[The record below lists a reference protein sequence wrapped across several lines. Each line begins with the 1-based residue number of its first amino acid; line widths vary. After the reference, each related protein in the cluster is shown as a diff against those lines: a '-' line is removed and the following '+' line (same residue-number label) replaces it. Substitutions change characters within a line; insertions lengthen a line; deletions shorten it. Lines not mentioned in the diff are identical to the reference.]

1 MSLFHRLICGAAFLL
16 AAACTPKPA
25 PTPVADTN
33 AKAGAS
39 AIANNPANIQATLAL
54 SQAPVSSLPVD
65 LPITHEQS
73 LDRFVG
79 DWIVIKASPN
89 PMDEQIN
96 VWIRREGSHLAIF
109 ESGVREL
116 DLLNVSVEVATGEI
130 SMVETL
136 PDVKVTLT
144 RRPLTASQM
153 LDSLKPDIEMVWG
166 DGTRWLLA
174 GGQLPSQSDDYSNE
188 TIATMREGGHR
199 VAYRV
204 ESGFKCYGENLNFR
218 YRTLCKDQALSRNH
232 LDLMSKFTSISGEYP
247 DSHRTYQA
255 AIRSLNACTISKC
268 LKQQYAQWDRY
279 LDDNYPMLQAVD

>member
-1 MSLFHRLICGAAFLL
+1 MPLFHRLICGAALLL
-16 AAACTPKPA
+16 AVACTPKPA
-25 PTPVADTN
+25 PTPVVDTN

-39 AIANNPANIQATLAL
+39 TILDNSAKIETPLAL
-54 SQAPVSSLPVD
+54 AKAPVSALPVD
-65 LPITHEQS
+65 LPITHQQS

-79 DWIVIKASPN
+79 DWIVIEASPN
-89 PMDEQIN
+89 PMDEQTN
-96 VWIRREGSHLAIF
+96 VWIRREGSHLVIF
-109 ESGVREL
+109 ENGVREL
-116 DLLNVSVEVATGEI
+116 DLLDITVEVATGEI

-144 RRPLTASQM
+144 LRPLTASQM
-153 LDSLKPDIEMVWG
+153 SDSLKPDIEMVWG
-166 DGTRWLLA
+166 DGTRWLL
-174 GGQLPSQSDDYSNE
+174 GGGRLPSHSDDYSNE
-188 TIATMREGGHR
+188 TIATMREGGRR

-204 ESGFKCYGENLNFR
+204 ESGFHCYGENLNFR

-247 DSHRTYQA
+247 DSYRTYQA

-279 LDDNYPMLQAVD
+279 LDDTYPMLQVVD

>member
-1 MSLFHRLICGAAFLL
+1 MPLFHRLICGAAFLL
-16 AAACTPKPA
+16 AAACTSKPA

-33 AKAGAS
+33 AKADAPAISDNS
-39 AIANNPANIQATLAL
+39 AKIETPLAL
-54 SQAPVSSLPVD
+54 AKAPMSALPVD
-65 LPITHEQS
+65 LPITHQQS

-79 DWIVIKASPN
+79 DWIVIEASPN
-89 PMDEQIN
+89 PMDEQTN
-96 VWIRREGSHLAIF
+96 VWIRREGSRLAIF

-116 DLLNVSVEVATGEI
+116 DLLDTTVEVATGEV

-144 RRPLTASQM
+144 LRPLTASQM

-166 DGTRWLLA
+166 DGTRWLL
-174 GGQLPSQSDDYSNE
+174 GGGRLPSRSDDYSNE

-204 ESGFKCYGENLNFR
+204 ENGFHCYGENLNFR
-218 YRTLCKDQALSRNH
+218 YRTLCKDEALSRNH

-247 DSHRTYQA
+247 DSYRTYQA
-255 AIRSLNACTISKC
+255 AIRSLNACTVSKC

-279 LDDNYPMLQAVD
+279 LDDNYPMLQLVD